1 MHQWNA
7 LCVACHADASLHINS
22 NSILLALENKVMM
35 TAALS
40 AMEDAFNDNN
50 KEDDDEPGSPHDGE
64 RACRV
69 YCARV
74 YRAPCACCVLLGA
87 DAGRGACLLAC
98 CFPPC
103 LVQQVPRTC
112 AFVDA
117 VDALTHPP
125 APTVA
130 TTLSPNAQTRVCS
143 RTVHGPAPICAH
155 AGDIQGAISYNVD
168 AGTFFLKTKKR
179 SYVVSSRLGDWPQL
193 IAALPCMP
201 MQPKPCSLAHAA
213 GL

>member
-7 LCVACHADASLHINS
+7 LCVACHADASLQLQQH
-22 NSILLALENKVMM
+22 LALENKVMM

-112 AFVDA
+112 AFVVDA

-155 AGDIQGAISYNVD
+155 AGDIQGASPHTLS
-168 AGTFFLKTKKR
+168 ALSGMGSLPGQAR
-179 SYVVSSRLGDWPQL
+179 SALSAQLLPPIHWPL
-193 IAALPCMP
+193 LT
-201 MQPKPCSLAHAA
+201 
-213 GL
+213 